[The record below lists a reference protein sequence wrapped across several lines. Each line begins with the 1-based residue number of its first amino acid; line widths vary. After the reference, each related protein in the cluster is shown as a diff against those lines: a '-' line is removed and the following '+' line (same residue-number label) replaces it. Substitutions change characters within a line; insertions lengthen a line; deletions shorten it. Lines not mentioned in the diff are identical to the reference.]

1 MSRILRRPIF
11 RGGRVSSYGTGIASG
26 LADGGRVGYAN
37 AGTVTGGD
45 LLRKQGWQWDPLPRM
60 QDYLVSGARGVKP
73 GDMDWW
79 NQLITRQNL
88 EKLQS
93 SVADE
98 VQVTEDLES
107 QDPYQGSR
115 SELFTPRKQV
125 IDDVNI
131 LEPAEFTSDAELED
145 ESAVPT
151 IPETKGRVFDV
162 KDPLA
167 YAESTGVPAGVRI
180 NEGEVVIEE
189 DSGIEAMADKY
200 FALMG
205 GDKAWQRD
213 ATDMLMSAGSKW
225 LKEGATVRSGASEFL
240 AEEAAKGPGRAETI
254 RKDATKLAITQDVQM
269 DFLQKKLDSAESI
282 AEKNIIAQQMRDLNK
297 SYAPGITQK
306 DIEYGTGLEKGGEKH
321 TMWLI
326 NKKLSPTL
334 ASEAKSRATDPTN
347 LAGAMTTLEVNAL
360 GPIYYS
366 DWQGIFN
373 PETSKADGTY
383 LDAKEKKIIK
393 FEGGELISSE
403 NIEIQ

>member
-1 MSRILRRPIF
+1 MSKTLRRPMF

-26 LADGGRVGYAN
+26 LADGGRVSYAN
-37 AGTVTGGD
+37 AGAVTGGD
-45 LLRKQGWQWDPLPRM
+45 LLRKQGWQWDSLPGM
-60 QDYLVSGARGVKP
+60 QNYLVPGARGVKP

-205 GDKAWQRD
+205 GDKARGQD
-213 ATDMLMSAGSKW
+213 ISDMLLRFAGSKGDTTME
-225 LKEGATVRSGASEFL
+225 KFQEFAAT
-240 AEEAAKGPGRAETI
+240 EAKIPSRTETL
-254 RKDATKLAITQDVQM
+254 RKDATKMAISQDIQM

-282 AEKNIIAQQMRDLNK
+282 AEKNIIAQKIRDLNK

-306 DIEYGTGLEKGGEKH
+306 DIEYGTGLEKGKEKH

-347 LAGAMTTLEVNAL
+347 LAGAMTTPEVNAL
-360 GPIYYS
+360 GPVYYS

-373 PETSKADGTY
+373 PETSKVDGTY
-383 LDAKEKKIIK
+383 LDEKEKKIIK

-403 NIEIQ
+403 DIEIQ

>member
-1 MSRILRRPIF
+1 MF

-37 AGTVTGGD
+37 AGSVTGGD
-45 LLRKQGWQWDPLPRM
+45 LLRKQGWKWNPLPRM
-60 QDYLVSGARGVKP
+60 QNYLVPGARGVEP
-73 GDMDWW
+73 ENMDWW

-98 VQVTEDLES
+98 IQVTDDLES

-115 SELFTPRKQV
+115 SSLFERVSGPV
-125 IDDVNI
+125 
-131 LEPAEFTSDAELED
+131 EFSSDAEFED
-145 ESAVPT
+145 EKEAPT

-205 GDKAWQRD
+205 GDKAWKKD
-213 ATDMLMSAGSKW
+213 ASDMLLSAGSKF
-225 LKEGATVRSGASEFL
+225 LEEGATVKSGLSKFL
-240 AEEAAKGPGRAETI
+240 GEESKKGPGRAETI

-269 DFLQKKLDSAESI
+269 DFLQKKLDSAESV
-282 AEKNIIAQQMRDLNK
+282 AEKNIIAQQIRDLNK
-297 SYAPGITQK
+297 SYAPGITEK
-306 DIEYGTGLEKGGEKH
+306 DIKYGSSLEKGSAEH
-321 TMWLI
+321 TMYLRK
-326 NKKLSPTL
+326 NKLSPSLVDEVATRKSDKETTGIGTYMSL
-334 ASEAKSRATDPTN
+334 SEI
-347 LAGAMTTLEVNAL
+347 NAL
-360 GPIYYS
+360 GPVYYT

-373 PETSKADGTY
+373 PETSTSDGTY
-383 LDAKEKKIIK
+383 LDVEKKKIIQFK
-393 FEGGELISSE
+393 GGELISEE
-403 NIEIQ
+403 NIAIE

>member
-1 MSRILRRPIF
+1 MSKTLRRPMF

-37 AGTVTGGD
+37 AGAVTGGD
-45 LLRKQGWQWDPLPRM
+45 LLRKQGWQWDSLPGM
-60 QDYLVSGARGVKP
+60 QNYLVPGARGVKP

-205 GDKAWQRD
+205 GDKARGQD
-213 ATDMLMSAGSKW
+213 ISDMLLRFAGSKGDTTME
-225 LKEGATVRSGASEFL
+225 KFQEFAAT
-240 AEEAAKGPGRAETI
+240 EAKIPSRTETL
-254 RKDATKLAITQDVQM
+254 RKDATKMAISQDIQM

-282 AEKNIIAQQMRDLNK
+282 AEKNIIAQKIRDLNK
-297 SYAPGITQK
+297 SYAPGISQK
-306 DIEYGTGLEKGGEKH
+306 DITYGTGLEKGSEEH
-321 TMWLI
+321 TLWLI

-334 ASEAKSRATDPTN
+334 ASEAKSRATDPSN
-347 LAGAMTTLEVNAL
+347 LSGAMTGAEVNAL
-360 GPIYYS
+360 GPIYYI

-373 PETSKADGTY
+373 PETSKVDGTY
-383 LDAKEKKIIK
+383 LDEKEKKIIK
-393 FEGGELISSE
+393 FEGGELISKE
-403 NIEIQ
+403 DIEIQ